1 MPEASADSLR
11 DRPLLVLMTSHWL
24 SFLGMGLVGT
34 ALISWLFVL
43 PLQVRGHVDNP
54 YIGMVVFLVIP
65 IVLVAGL
72 GMVPVGDSR
81 GGQPVAG
88 AGDGPHRFTFRISAS
103 S

>member
-65 IVLVAGL
+65 IVLGERL
-72 GMVPVGDSR
+72 FCPKL
-81 GGQPVAG
+81 
-88 AGDGPHRFTFRISAS
+88 FAS
-103 S
+103 